1 MSVGMVL
8 PLKATGG
15 LPRGLSPVTADWTM
29 RSADP
34 ARHGL
39 PVAGD
44 DEGSR
49 QDFASRTVLALADH
63 ARLVEWAERIRQSDN
78 PPLVARPVPDH
89 ERPYYPSAILA
100 YREMSELVGAL

>member
-1 MSVGMVL
+1 
-8 PLKATGG
+8 
-15 LPRGLSPVTADWTM
+15 VTADRTM

-39 PVAGD
+39 PVGGD

-63 ARLVEWAERIRQSDN
+63 ARLVEWAERIRQSGN
-78 PPLVARPVPDH
+78 PSAPLVARPEPDH
-89 ERPYYPSAILA
+89 ERPHYPSAIRA
-100 YREMSELVGAL
+100 YREMSELLAVL